1 MPLDALRSILD
12 SRRLITRTGR
22 AALLLTEKNPTS
34 RCPPVPIRSEREH
47 WALRPEDSDF
57 LPLLAELPTAES
69 VRRLPDFLL
78 FSAPDDPPARRD
90 DPVLRVLVC
99 ELKSS
104 ATGVGSALP
113 QIRLGKLLAEYLLKL
128 AAYRLGNAK
137 PPLATYSGLI
147 VSPQLP
153 ANLISKGRTKPGRV
167 EHHHDY
173 DALTEMNVYTVPADV
188 DIWPSTLY

>member
-12 SRRLITRTGR
+12 SGRLITRAGKSP
-22 AALLLTEKNPTS
+22 LLLAEKNPTS

-78 FSAPDDPPARRD
+78 FSAIDGPPAHRNA
-90 DPVLRVLVC
+90 PVLRVLVC

-113 QIRLGKLLAEYLLKL
+113 QIRLGRLLAEYLLKL
-128 AAYRLGNAK
+128 AAYRLGTTK
-137 PPLATYSGLI
+137 PPVADYSGLI

-153 ANLISKGRTKPGRV
+153 ANIISRGRTRPGQV
-167 EHHHDY
+167 EHHSDF
-173 DALTEMNVYTVPADV
+173 DALADMHVYTVPAEV
-188 DIWPSTLY
+188 DIWLSTLY